1 MSLGVSIVICT
12 HNGKNRLPIVF
23 EYINN
28 LHIPVQV
35 NWEVVIVNNAST
47 DGTTDWINQVKL
59 SKKWNFNLFCVE
71 ESKPGL
77 NFARITGAKN
87 STYELLLFCDDDNLL
102 DRNYINYWFN
112 CISYQQN
119 VGALGGKGI
128 PLTDNPLPD
137 WFNEYAHSFAVGQQ
151 FSKSGYIPKGTALY
165 GAGLFVLKKPIL
177 EIVDKGFSMIMS
189 DRESGKLTSGGDLEW
204 CYLIQLSGMKL
215 YYDDHLFFHHKLDNT
230 RLTWDYYKK
239 LKAGIAAGVGLL
251 EPYHYIFKNG
261 YKNSFSFL
269 IYYVKNLLKS
279 ILVYAAVSI
288 KDKLFLKH
296 KNDLGLIILKSKA
309 ESFCSNLRRAY
320 MHYKQ
325 LKRTFGATV

>member
-1 MSLGVSIVICT
+1 MNIGLSIVICT
-12 HNGKNRLPIVF
+12 NNGKNRLPFVF
-23 EYINN
+23 NYLNN

-35 NWEVVIVNNAST
+35 SWEVLIVDNASM
-47 DGTTDWINQVKL
+47 DGTSDWINHVKL

-87 STYELLLFCDDDNLL
+87 ATYEWLLFCDDDNLL
-102 DRNYINYWFN
+102 DCNYINYWFN
-112 CISYQQN
+112 SISYQQN

-137 WFNEYAHSFAVGQQ
+137 WFNEYAHSFAVGPQ

-165 GAGLFVLKKPIL
+165 GAGLFVLKTPVLK
-177 EIVDKGFSMIMS
+177 IVEKGFYMIMS
-189 DRESGKLTSGGDLEW
+189 DRQSGKLTSGGDLEW
-204 CYLIQLSGMKL
+204 CYLLQLSGLKL
-215 YYDDHLFFHHKLDNT
+215 YYDERLIFQHKLDAS

-239 LKAGIAAGVGLL
+239 LKAGIASGVGLL
-251 EPYHYIFKNG
+251 EPYHYIFKND
-261 YKNSFSFL
+261 YKNSISFL
-269 IYYVKNLLKS
+269 IYYSSKLLKS
-279 ILVYAAVSI
+279 VLVYVAVSI
-288 KDKLFLKH
+288 KAKLFLNY

-309 ESFCSNLRRAY
+309 ISYCVNLSKSF

-325 LKRTFGATV
+325 LKRTFNATV

>member
-12 HNGKNRLPIVF
+12 HNGKNRLPIIF

-59 SKKWNFNLFCVE
+59 SKKWNLNLFCVE

-87 STYELLLFCDDDNLL
+87 ATYEWLLFCDDDNLL
-102 DRNYINYWFN
+102 DSNYINYWFN

-119 VGALGGKGI
+119 IGAVGGKGI
-128 PLTDNPLPD
+128 ALTDTPLPD
-137 WFNEYAHSFAVGQQ
+137 WFNEYAHSFAVGPQ
-151 FSKSGYIPKGTALY
+151 FSRSGYIPKGTALY
-165 GAGLFVLKKPIL
+165 GAGLFVLKTSVL
-177 EIVDKGFSMIMS
+177 QIVDNGFNMIMS
-189 DRESGKLTSGGDLEW
+189 DRQSGKLTSGGDLEW

-215 YYDDHLFFHHKLDNT
+215 YYDDRLFFQHKLDAT

-239 LKAGIAAGVGLL
+239 LKAGIASGVGLL
-251 EPYHYIFKNG
+251 EPYHYIFKND
-261 YKNSFSFL
+261 YRNSFSFS
-269 IYYVKNLLKS
+269 IYYVSNLIKS
-279 ILVYAAVSI
+279 LIVYAAVSL
-288 KDKLFLKH
+288 KAKLSTKLAT
-296 KNDLGLIILKSKA
+296 DLGLIILKSKA
-309 ESFCSNLRRAY
+309 ESYCINLSRAY
-320 MHYKQ
+320 NHYKQ
-325 LKRTFGATV
+325 LKRTFSATV